1 MIRKAVAG
9 DAAALAELAAV
20 TFPLACPPG
29 SSPEDIALHL
39 KRTLSEEKFAEY
51 LAEGGIAILV
61 LDEGGRLD
69 GYTLLVD
76 RQATDPDVLRAL
88 GARRSVELSKCY
100 VHPDRHGRGAASTLM
115 RASLEWAADK
125 GAVSVWLGV
134 NSQNAKAIRFYE
146 KSGFTKVGTKSFTLG
161 DSVESDFILEHALT
175 PKG

>member
-1 MIRKAVAG
+1 MIRKAVAA

-29 SSPEDIALHL
+29 SSPEDIKLHL

-51 LAEGGIAILV
+51 LADSKIAILV
-61 LDEGGRLD
+61 LEEGGRLD

-76 RQATDPDVLRAL
+76 SQPADADVLSAL
-88 GARRSVELSKCY
+88 GGKRSIELSKCY
-100 VHPDRHGRGAASTLM
+100 VHPDHHGRGAASTLM
-115 RASLEWAADK
+115 RASLDWAADQ
-125 GAVSVWLGV
+125 GAAAVWLGV

-146 KSGFTKVGTKSFTLG
+146 KSGFAKVGTKSFTLG
-161 DSVESDFILEHALT
+161 NSVESDFILEYALT